1 MYEQAC
7 EVQNGGGMK
16 KLVILA
22 ATAMAALSVS
32 ANAAPV
38 TTKGGYEYD
47 INQLRDPSTLN
58 WNIEQCS
65 HRGITP
71 DVQEK
76 LAKVLGVSEA
86 KVRHEF
92 CRRILTAYAKGAIPY
107 DDYVRF
113 AQNGGMAP
121 SIARALRITGS
132 SPLKP
137 QSRGQGDIVLP
148 LFAKMDSGET
158 FKGHTRASHGD
169 GRFSARSSRGS
180 VKCSGTYDLRDR
192 RPTITLPIKCTDGRT
207 GQAVVTRAPDL
218 MSAQGKVK
226 LSDGSTG
233 RLAVGTAQK

>member
-1 MYEQAC
+1 
-7 EVQNGGGMK
+7 MK
-16 KLVILA
+16 KLMILA
-22 ATAMAALSVS
+22 AITMAALSGS

-47 INQLRDPSTLN
+47 MNQLRDPSTLN
-58 WNIEQCS
+58 WNIEECS

-71 DVQEK
+71 DVQQK
-76 LAKVLGVSEA
+76 LAKLMEVPEA
-86 KVRHEF
+86 SVRREF
-92 CRRILTAYAKGAIPY
+92 CRRILTAYVKGAIPY
-107 DDYVRF
+107 DDYVQF
-113 AQNGGMAP
+113 AEGGGLAP
-121 SIARALRITGS
+121 SITRALRITGS
-132 SPLKP
+132 SRLNS
-137 QSRGQGDIVLP
+137 QNRGQGDIVLP

-226 LSDGSTG
+226 LSDGSAG
-233 RLAVGTAQK
+233 RLDVGVVQK